1 MLTHQPTELPTDI
14 SGYRVA
20 FQFLDVTKN
29 ARHDKEIA
37 KEIELM
43 GIHVNS
49 ESMTMQRIIFSVL
62 DDEI

>member
-1 MLTHQPTELPTDI
+1 MRNSRLAHLNI
-14 SGYRVA
+14 
-20 FQFLDVTKN
+20 